1 MAKRALVFSNKFPV
15 GDGGEIALE
24 TNFDISTLLH
34 DDKTLEQVEGVE
46 RINTGRYGFSVT
58 VAYMFDLESVM
69 LELVAT
75 FVKLVGEDVKVEIVR
90 D

>member
-1 MAKRALVFSNKFPV
+1 MRALVFSNKFPV
-15 GDGGEIALE
+15 GEGGELAVE

-46 RINTGRYGFSVT
+46 RITVGRYGFSMT

-69 LELVAT
+69 LNVIKI
-75 FVKLVGEDVKVEIVR
+75 FRDLVGSDVKVEIVR